1 MNPASIAGGG
11 RHRFD
16 RSLRLIALMTGVI
29 VVVTALTRLP
39 VWNLLELRTFDYL
52 STLDDPAPPENGPIV
67 VAIDEPS
74 FAEINR
80 QWPWPRDIHARLVTA
95 LRAAGARAIG
105 QAVVARRS
113 RRRRMVDFDGDVLPR
128 LERWQLAAVLRLQVE

>member
-11 RHRFD
+11 RRRFD

-105 QAVVARRS
+105 IDIIFAEPSSNAA
-113 RRRRMVDFDGDVLPR
+113 DKA
-128 LERWQLAAVLRLQVE
+128 LAAALGPDVVLAGDGSNRRASS